1 MAAWPKQDQTLYCE
15 QCEHR
20 LFWGG
25 DAPLM
30 LLSGPALLGP
40 VSPLVRCP
48 PPHPPPRPWPQLR
61 PPEKQLGVVFVL
73 QVLVDEVGEQLLEDV
88 SGVLQAALQAG
99 HDERGHVA
107 TVPHGEA
114 AL

>member
-1 MAAWPKQDQTLYCE
+1 M
-15 QCEHR
+15 
-20 LFWGG
+20 
-25 DAPLM
+25 
-30 LLSGPALLGP
+30 
-40 VSPLVRCP
+40 
-48 PPHPPPRPWPQLR
+48 
-61 PPEKQLGVVFVL
+61 VFVL